1 MTGKTS
7 GDSSKRVSHD
17 IFWGIHESFTTQGL
31 WAGLAAIHCE
41 SASLHRRVKC
51 TCRTFLL
58 CMGLFSRFFVEAL
71 GGYPAGTA
79 TPKPPAR

>member
-7 GDSSKRVSHD
+7 GDSTKRVSHD
-17 IFWGIHESFTTQGL
+17 IFWGIHESFTTQAL
-31 WAGLAAIHCE
+31 RPDRPPIHRE

-51 TCRTFLL
+51 TRRSFLL
-58 CMGLFSRFFVEAL
+58 CMGLFSRFFDEAL
-71 GGYPAGTA
+71 GGWPAGTA